1 MKKTNILVEVDDHVY
16 DIVVA
21 PHKKNKTFS
30 KLMATLLKG
39 YIENDY
45 VHAYAEGT
53 LEEMHKASVD
63 ALDNVIEGMQQ
74 SLANMGLYT
83 SELKSTTDMG
93 KDLFEEK
100 VVESKENLEKYNSEE
115 VEELKGTVDEL
126 KEQNS
131 LIISMLK
138 DLMSGN
144 ASVKEVKKVVEDT
157 SSVIK
162 EQVSTKSSTL
172 RYEDEVEKPL
182 PKQSMKVPIEIED
195 EDDEEDSVL
204 DANAMMQNLLQGN
217 SFSF

>member
-157 SSVIK
+157 SSIIK

-172 RYEDEVEKPL
+172 RYEDEVEEPL
-182 PKQSMKVPIEIED
+182 PKQPIKVPIEIED